1 MLQADG
7 VTYEIETADGELKLL
22 NNVSFQVP
30 KGHFMA
36 IVGPSGCGKTT
47 LLKAIAGMIVE
58 TDGRFLWEGVD
69 LAEEDFA
76 PTEVGCVP
84 QFSIAYDQLSVD
96 ENVESA
102 ARLRCRFSSAY
113 DLDASIDNALKVS
126 GMEAIADRDVKILSG
141 GQKRRLALAMELVS
155 NPRLLICDE
164 VTSGLD
170 PRSEH
175 DIVNLLHDISNSD
188 GRIVISVTHSLS
200 HLDKYDSILVMHQGC
215 LAYHGSP
222 RTMLHY
228 FGVSAVEEIYP
239 KLQERSGASWAR
251 SWEKHREFYYAHME
265 KDLAEKA
272 ISENHET
279 QPAEEAVNAE
289 TETELK
295 ETAVKQTAADE
306 DEREEAWEETPDD
319 SPELP
324 DEEESPEDD
333 EGAEYDEE
341 EFTEVPGFFTQ
352 FFCLLGRRWRIFFR
366 DRTQLV
372 LQLVMILLFTIMVAM
387 FTEQGTGQIVD
398 LGVTQEAGS
407 VLKDIAD
414 KQDNM
419 KTGSAVSGIIMFEVI
434 LLGLMGSNNAARE
447 VAGERLIMEK
457 EKYAGMRPSAYLAS
471 KMVYLSVLVLIQSAW
486 MFAFVD
492 FFWGRGGGM
501 THLLFLMLA
510 NAAMTFVCLGISSM
524 AKSADQASLMS
535 IYLVGFQL
543 PLSGA
548 VLALP
553 EYLEGVIRPFIS
565 AYWAWSGCLSALS
578 SDVYQAVK
586 NVVATSLTE
595 PQTCYAVLG
604 AHVLVGIIVAYA
616 GIKKSRWDI

>member
-7 VTYEIETADGELKLL
+7 ITYEIETPDGALKLL
-22 NNVSFQVP
+22 DHVSFNVSR
-30 KGHFMA
+30 GHFMA

-58 TDGRFLWEGVD
+58 TDGHFFWNGHD
-69 LAEEDFA
+69 LAEEDFE
-76 PTEVGCVP
+76 PSEIGFVP

-102 ARLRCRFSSAY
+102 ARLRCQFDSMEE
-113 DLDASIDNALKVS
+113 LDDSIDKALEVT
-126 GMEAIADRDVKILSG
+126 GMEGIADRDVKILSG

-175 DIVNLLHDISNSD
+175 DIVNLLHEISRSD

-215 LAYHGSP
+215 VAYHGSP
-222 RTMLHY
+222 KTMLHY
-228 FGVSAVEEIYP
+228 FGVSSVEEIYP
-239 KLQERSGASWAR
+239 KLQERSGASWGR
-251 SWEKHREFYYAHME
+251 SWEKHRESYYSRLEQERKE
-265 KDLAEKA
+265 KIFSGALANF
-272 ISENHET
+272 S
-279 QPAEEAVNAE
+279 
-289 TETELK
+289 
-295 ETAVKQTAADE
+295 DE
-306 DEREEAWEETPDD
+306 SD
-319 SPELP
+319 SPMEDKK
-324 DEEESPEDD
+324 DEENENTIDKESVDKDAVVASQESPEDEISD
-333 EGAEYDEE
+333 
-341 EFTEVPGFFTQ
+341 VPGFFAQ

-366 DRTQLV
+366 DRAQLI
-372 LQLVMILLFTIMVAM
+372 LQLVMILLFPVLVAM
-387 FTEQGTGQIVD
+387 FTDKGTGQIVG
-398 LGVTQEAGS
+398 LSATQD
-407 VLKDIAD
+407 VQTLQKDIET
-414 KQDNM
+414 QQLNM

-447 VAGERLIMEK
+447 VAGERAIMEK

-471 KMVYLSVLVLIQSAW
+471 KLSYLSVLVLVQSVW

-492 FFWGRGGGM
+492 FFWDRGGGM
-501 THLLFLMLA
+501 THLLFLILA
-510 NAAMTFVCLGISSM
+510 NAAMTFVCLGISSL
-524 AKSADQASLMS
+524 ARSADQASLLS

-553 EYLEGVIRPFIS
+553 EQVEGVIRPFIS
-565 AYWAWSGCLSALS
+565 AYWSWSGSISALKP
-578 SDVYQAVK
+578 DVYNAVK
-586 NVVATSLTE
+586 NVLDTE
-595 PQTCYAVLG
+595 LSPALICYVVLG
-604 AHVLVGIIVAYA
+604 LHVIFGMIASYA
-616 GIKKSRWDI
+616 GIRRSRWDL